1 MLHDSAVTYMPTEHS
16 PSASNKH
23 LDTLLSRCSFLTLS
37 HSKLEFPHTKGT
49 GLPLIVVTTPSC
61 DAIIALQGAH
71 LLSFCATGGTPLLW
85 VSPNC
90 DFTPGVALRGG
101 VPVCLPW
108 FGPNPLDA
116 QKPKHGFARNRDWQL
131 SDAKLLADGEAQLT
145 FRFTSTA
152 NELFDFAF
160 SAQLVMTLGCTIKLE
175 ISVNNDDTTDFD
187 CSWALHSYHPVSSLS
202 DVRVKG
208 LAGRTYLDNLEGHA
222 VKTQQ
227 DDVSFPGAVDRVFPA
242 IENALEILGSPHIAI
257 HHHNCPSVVVWNPGP
272 ANAANIAD
280 IGAGN
285 EQGYICVERGAVL
298 SEKWKLNAGETQ
310 SAWIEIAEV
319 K

>member
-1 MLHDSAVTYMPTEHS
+1 MPLAHT
-16 PSASNKH
+16 ASIQNNE
-23 LDTLLSRCSFLTLS
+23 LEDVIDRCSFLTLISSS
-37 HSKLEFPHTKGT
+37 HAFPNSKGS
-49 GLPLIVVTTPSC
+49 GLPLIVVETPSC
-61 DAIIALQGAH
+61 KAVIALQGAH
-71 LLSFCATGGTPLLW
+71 LLSFCATKGNPLLW

-116 QKPKHGFARNRDWQL
+116 QKPKHGFARNQDWQL
-131 SDAKLLADGEAQLT
+131 SNAKLLADGNAQLT

-160 SAQLVMTLGCTIKLE
+160 SAQLVMTLGSSIKLD
-175 ISVNNDDTTDFD
+175 ISVSNDDAADFD
-187 CSWALHSYHPVSSLS
+187 CSWALHSYHPVSLLS

-222 VKTQQ
+222 VKIQQ
-227 DDVSFPGAVDRVFPA
+227 DDVNFLGAVDRVFPG
-242 IENALEILGSPHIAI
+242 IENAVEILSSPHIAI

-272 ANAANIAD
+272 VNAANIAD

-285 EQGYICVERGAVL
+285 EQHYICVERGAVL
-298 SEKWKLNAGETQ
+298 GEKWTLKAGEIH
-310 SAWIEIAEV
+310 SAWIEITEV

>member
-1 MLHDSAVTYMPTEHS
+1 MSNLNLSS
-16 PSASNKH
+16 PQNHA
-23 LDTLLSRCSFLTLS
+23 LDDLLKRCSFLTLIS
-37 HSKLEFPHTKGT
+37 SDQAFPNSKGS
-49 GLPLIVVTTPSC
+49 GLPLIALETPSC
-61 DAIIALQGAH
+61 KALIALQGAH
-71 LLSFCATGGTPLLW
+71 LLSFCSTDGKPLLW

-90 DFTPGVALRGG
+90 DFTPGSALRGG
-101 VPVCLPW
+101 IPVCLPW

-116 QKPKHGFARNRDWQL
+116 QKPKHGFARNNDWEL
-131 SDAKLLADGEAQLT
+131 SDAKLLTDGNAQLT
-145 FRFTSTA
+145 FLFTSTA
-152 NELFDFAF
+152 KELFDFAF
-160 SAQLVMTLGCTIKLE
+160 SSQLVMTLGSSIKLE
-175 ISVNNDDTTDFD
+175 ISVSNDDTTDFD
-187 CSWALHSYHPVSSLS
+187 CSWALHSYHPVRSLS

-222 VKTQQ
+222 VKIQQ
-227 DDVSFPGAVDRVFPA
+227 DDVSFPGAVDRVFHA
-242 IENALEILGSPHIAI
+242 IENAIEILGSPHIVI

-272 ANAANIAD
+272 VNAANIAD

>member
-1 MLHDSAVTYMPTEHS
+1 MPLTQ
-16 PSASNKH
+16 ASSH
-23 LDTLLSRCSFLTLS
+23 LNNNLSDLLSRCDFLTLTS
-37 HSKLEFPHTKGT
+37 SDREFPQSAGT
-49 GLPLIVVTTPSC
+49 GLPLIAVETANCKALV
-61 DAIIALQGAH
+61 ALQGAH
-71 LLSFCATGGTPLLW
+71 LLSFCASGGKPLLW

-90 DFTPGVALRGG
+90 NFTHGVALRGG

-116 QKPKHGFARNRDWQL
+116 QKPKHGFVRNQDWEL
-131 SDAKLLADGEAQLT
+131 SDAKLLEDGKAQLI
-145 FRFTSTA
+145 FRFVSSA

-160 SAQLVMTLGCTIKLE
+160 SAQLVMTLGSTIKLE
-175 ISVNNDDTTDFD
+175 INVSNTDTKAFD

-222 VKTQQ
+222 VKVQQ
-227 DDVSFPGAVDRVFPA
+227 GDVSFLDAVDRVFPS
-242 IENALEILGSPHIAI
+242 IENAVEILGSPHITI
-257 HHHNCPSVVVWNPGP
+257 THHNCPSVVVWNPG
-272 ANAANIAD
+272 AATAANIAD

-285 EQGYICVERGAVL
+285 EQTYICVERGAVL
-298 SEKWKLNAGETQ
+298 SEKWTLDAGETQ
-310 SAWIEIAEV
+310 SAWVEIAEL

>member
-1 MLHDSAVTYMPTEHS
+1 MVIHMSIAHTLNNDLEAVINSCTF
-16 PSASNKH
+16 
-23 LDTLLSRCSFLTLS
+23 LSLVSSKDAFLNS
-37 HSKLEFPHTKGT
+37 KGT
-49 GLPLIVVTTPSC
+49 GLPLIAVETPSC
-61 DAIIALQGAH
+61 KALVALQGAH
-71 LLSFCATGGTPLLW
+71 LLSFSAADGKPLLW

-101 VPVCLPW
+101 IPVCLPW

-116 QKPKHGFARNRDWQL
+116 QKPKHGFVRNQDWQL
-131 SDAKLLADGEAQLT
+131 SDAKLLANGNTQLT
-145 FRFTSTA
+145 FRFNSAA

-160 SAQLVMTLGCTIKLE
+160 SAQLIMTLGSQIKLDM
-175 ISVNNDDTTDFD
+175 SVSNNDTVNFD
-187 CSWALHSYHPVSSLS
+187 CSWALHSYHPVSSLN

-208 LAGRTYLDNLEGHA
+208 LASKTYLDNLEGHT

-227 DDVSFPGAVDRVFPA
+227 DDVSFPDAVDRVFPGV
-242 IENALEILGSPHIAI
+242 ENAVEILGSPHIAI
-257 HHHNCPSVVVWNPGP
+257 NHHNCPSVVVWNPGP
-272 ANAANIAD
+272 INAANIAD

-298 SEKWKLNAGETQ
+298 SEKWTLTAGETR

>member
-1 MLHDSAVTYMPTEHS
+1 MVIHMSIAHTLNNDLEAVINSCTF
-16 PSASNKH
+16 
-23 LDTLLSRCSFLTLS
+23 LSLVSSKDAFLNS
-37 HSKLEFPHTKGT
+37 KGT
-49 GLPLIVVTTPSC
+49 GLPLIAVETPSC
-61 DAIIALQGAH
+61 KALVALQGAH
-71 LLSFCATGGTPLLW
+71 LLSFSAADGKPLLW

-101 VPVCLPW
+101 IPICLPW

-116 QKPKHGFARNRDWQL
+116 QKPKHGFVRNQDWQL
-131 SDAKLLADGEAQLT
+131 SDAKLLANGNAQLT
-145 FRFTSTA
+145 FRFNSAA

-160 SAQLVMTLGCTIKLE
+160 SAQLIMTLGSQIKLDM
-175 ISVNNDDTTDFD
+175 SVSNNDTANFD
-187 CSWALHSYHPVSSLS
+187 CSWALHSYHPVSSLN

-208 LAGRTYLDNLEGHA
+208 LAGKTYLDNLEGHT

-227 DDVSFPGAVDRVFPA
+227 DDVSFPDAVDRVFPGV
-242 IENALEILGSPHIAI
+242 ENAVEILGSPHIAI
-257 HHHNCPSVVVWNPGP
+257 NHHNCPSVVVWNPGP
-272 ANAANIAD
+272 INAANIAD

-298 SEKWKLNAGETQ
+298 SEKWTLTAGETR